1 MARREACGRAV
12 SPGRI
17 WQVRFSPPWLHKGL
31 KFSLGQP
38 IRAVFPSEHETLM
51 SKTIAKNNHFILS
64 LLRDA
69 YGNGLTGNTERSLR
83 YIREALKLA
92 EAQQAVIETKGDARK
107 QMAFDRL
114 NRQTVEQEGWP
125 AFDGSNVQ
133 ENVQRWAER
142 GLTLDALPAIPAD
155 QAEA

>member
-1 MARREACGRAV
+1 
-12 SPGRI
+12 
-17 WQVRFSPPWLHKGL
+17 
-31 KFSLGQP
+31 
-38 IRAVFPSEHETLM
+38 M

-92 EAQQAVIETKGDARK
+92 EARQAVIETKGDARK